1 MTAAVE
7 RNRKLFSGVFGAGYG
22 AYIERERLSRLV
34 ARVIWGSDIRPYYA
48 SMRAIGD
55 VPDESTVV
63 DCPCG
68 SGVALSQMRPEQ
80 RVRYLGFDLVPA
92 MLARARR
99 RAAARGLPQ
108 PVFADAE
115 ATSLPLSDGEAD
127 LFLSYFG
134 LHCFDHPEAA
144 LREAARCLRSSG
156 QLIGST
162 IVRGERLLDR
172 LRVRPGVGGFGA
184 VGDERALGEWLHA
197 AGFVK
202 VRIRTSGIFS
212 VFSADKP

>member
-1 MTAAVE
+1 MTAAVA
-7 RNRKLFSGVFGAGYG
+7 RNRKLFSGLFGAGYSG
-22 AYIERERLSRLV
+22 YIEREHLSRLV
-34 ARVIWGSDIRPYYA
+34 AGVIWASDIHPYYA

-55 VPDESTVV
+55 VPDESTIV

-68 SGVALSQMRPEQ
+68 SGVALRGVRPEQ

-92 MLARARR
+92 MVARARR
-99 RAAARGLPQ
+99 RAAARGLRQ
-108 PVFADAE
+108 AAFADAD
-115 ATSLPLSDGEAD
+115 ASSLPLSDGEAD

-144 LREAARCLRSSG
+144 LHEAARCLRPSG

-162 IVRGERLLDR
+162 IVRGERPLDR
-172 LRVRPGVGGFGA
+172 LRVRPGLGGFGC
-184 VGDERALGEWLHA
+184 VGDEHALREWLQS

-202 VRIRTSGIFS
+202 VGIDTSGIFS
-212 VFSADKP
+212 VFSAEKP

>member
-7 RNRKLFSGVFGAGYG
+7 RNQKLFSGVFGAGYSG
-22 AYIERERLSRLV
+22 YIERERLSRLV
-34 ARVIWGSDIRPYYA
+34 AVVIWGSDIRPYYA

-55 VPDESTVV
+55 VPDESKIV

-68 SGVALSQMRPEQ
+68 SGVALRGLHPEQ
-80 RVRYLGFDLVPA
+80 RVRYLGFDLAPA
-92 MLARARR
+92 MLSRARR
-99 RAAARGLPQ
+99 RAAARGIQ
-108 PVFADAE
+108 QAVFAEADAS
-115 ATSLPLSDGEAD
+115 SLPLPDAEVD

-144 LREAARCLRSSG
+144 LHEAARCLRPSG
-156 QLIGST
+156 ELIGST

-172 LRVRPGVGGFGA
+172 LRVRPGVGGFGC
-184 VGDERALGEWLHA
+184 VGDERALRGWLRS

-202 VRIRTSGIFS
+202 VGIDTRGIFS
-212 VFSADKP
+212 VFSAEKP

>member
-7 RNRKLFSGVFGAGYG
+7 RNRRLFSGLFGAGYSG
-22 AYIERERLSRLV
+22 YIERERLSRLV
-34 ARVIWGSDIRPYYA
+34 AGVIWGSDIRPYYA

-55 VPDESTVV
+55 LPDGSTIV

-68 SGVALSQMRPEQ
+68 SGVALRGVRPEQ

-92 MLARARR
+92 MLTRARR
-99 RAAARGLPQ
+99 RAAERGLLQ
-108 PVFADAE
+108 PAFAEADAS
-115 ATSLPLSDGEAD
+115 SLPVSQGEAD

-134 LHCFDHPEAA
+134 LHCFDDPEAA
-144 LREAARCLRSSG
+144 LHEAARCLRPTG

-172 LRVRPGVGGFGA
+172 LRVRPGVGGFGC
-184 VGDERALGEWLHA
+184 VGDERALREWLHS

-202 VRIRTSGIFS
+202 ARIDTRGIFS
-212 VFSADKP
+212 VFSAEKP